1 MTLETSWVSRDMY
14 NRSKKWNRIE
24 LAICLKFKIDIYV
37 LPNFQILLKVQ
48 VQYQLQHFVSVV
60 WTASV
65 AFAGNRRQVARSSKI
80 HDIPSICG
88 AANFRI

>member
-1 MTLETSWVSRDMY
+1 MTLETSWVNRDMY

-48 VQYQLQHFVSVV
+48 DY
-60 WTASV
+60 
-65 AFAGNRRQVARSSKI
+65 
-80 HDIPSICG
+80 SILFPLYG
-88 AANFRI
+88 RHLLHLRAIVDR